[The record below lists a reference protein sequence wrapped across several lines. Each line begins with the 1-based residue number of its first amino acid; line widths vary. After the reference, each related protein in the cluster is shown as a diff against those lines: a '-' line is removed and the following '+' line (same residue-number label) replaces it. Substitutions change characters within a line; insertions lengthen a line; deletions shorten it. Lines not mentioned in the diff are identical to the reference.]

1 LKLLGETEAREQG
14 ELRNVL
20 NEQTIIATIKKSHH
34 LINTNNA
41 GKSITNR
48 GYRDVQIQSN
58 QNQIKEYDFD
68 FFTKLT
74 GENKRE

>member
-14 ELRNVL
+14 KLRNVL
-20 NEQTIIATIKKSHH
+20 NEQTIIATTNKKSHH

-48 GYRDVQIQSN
+48 GYRDVQI
-58 QNQIKEYDFD
+58 KEYDFD